1 MELQTAAHFATL
13 VTMCIVVVAAI
24 FGLPALWWKR
34 RKQNQRIME
43 ALEYMRPYTEISE
56 DLIKVSIDTTK
67 DLLSKEQFNIVNAQ
81 LLSVIALLEK
91 SYRVQFWHF
100 ALTHSRTSELPDWLK
115 RKLGHDED

>member
-1 MELQTAAHFATL
+1 
-13 VTMCIVVVAAI
+13 
-24 FGLPALWWKR
+24 
-34 RKQNQRIME
+34 
-43 ALEYMRPYTEISE
+43 MRPYTEISE